1 MSTYQHGSD
10 DADTVL
16 EIKDLKTYFN
26 LEDGI
31 VKAVDGVSL
40 ALKRNQTLGLV
51 GESGCGK
58 SMTATSIMRLV
69 KSPPGK
75 IVGGEILLQQGQ
87 NGHSQVTDLVKLPA
101 NGSRMR
107 EIRGGEI
114 AMVFQEPMTSLNPL
128 YNIGTQIAETVQ
140 LHQRVSKKEALG
152 RAQEMLEKV
161 QISDARRRLDE
172 YPHQLSGGM
181 RQRVMIA
188 LALSCNPAI
197 LLADE
202 PTTALDVTVQAQI
215 IDLMR
220 ALQKDFQS
228 SIVMITHNLGVVS
241 QMADT
246 VAVMY
251 MGKIV
256 EYANVGDAFH
266 RPMHPYTV
274 GLLNSV
280 PVLGRKSR
288 KQLVPIRGMVPSP
301 TETIRGCPFAARC
314 PQVMPVCREEL
325 PPLLE
330 AQPGHKVAC
339 WLLGMV
345 DCRLQIVDFV
355 SDVLPII
362 RRWPIHNTLAA
373 HISNITLHV
382 SRSYRFSRRMY
393 V

>member
-1 MSTYQHGSD
+1 MSAYQNDSAG
-10 DADTVL
+10 ADTVL

-26 LEDGI
+26 LEDGT

-40 ALKRNQTLGLV
+40 ALKRNRTLGLV

-58 SMTATSIMRLV
+58 SITATSIMRLV

-75 IVGGEILLQQGQ
+75 IIGGEILLHQGQ
-87 NGHSQVTDLVKLPA
+87 NGHSQITDLVKLPA
-101 NGSRMR
+101 NGSKMR

-128 YNIGTQIAETVQ
+128 YSVGTQIAETVQ

-215 IDLMR
+215 LDLMR
-220 ALQKDFQS
+220 TLQKDFQS

-241 QMADT
+241 QMADH

-251 MGKIV
+251 LGKIV
-256 EYANVGDAFH
+256 EYAEVHEAFH
-266 RPMHPYTV
+266 TPLHPYTV

-314 PQVMPVCREEL
+314 PHVMPICREEL
-325 PPLLE
+325 PLLRE
-330 AQPGHKVAC
+330 VQPGHKVAC
-339 WLLGMV
+339 WL
-345 DCRLQIVDFV
+345 
-355 SDVLPII
+355 
-362 RRWPIHNTLAA
+362 
-373 HISNITLHV
+373 
-382 SRSYRFSRRMY
+382 Y
-393 V
+393 

>member
-1 MSTYQHGSD
+1 MQTYQNGS
-10 DADTVL
+10 ATGDTVL
-16 EIKDLKTYFN
+16 ELKDLKTYFH
-26 LEDGI
+26 LDDGI
-31 VKAVDGVSL
+31 VKAVDGVNL
-40 ALKRNQTLGLV
+40 VLKRNQTLGLV

-58 SMTATSIMRLV
+58 SITATSIMRLV

-75 IVGGEILLQQGQ
+75 IVGGEILLHQGQ
-87 NGHSQVTDLVKLPA
+87 NGRSQITDLVKLPA
-101 NGSRMR
+101 NGSKMR

-128 YNIGTQIAETVQ
+128 YSVGTQIAETVR
-140 LHQRVSKKEALG
+140 LHQKASKKEALD
-152 RAQEMLEKV
+152 RAHEMLEKV

-188 LALSCNPAI
+188 LALSCNPTI

-215 IDLMR
+215 LDLMR

-241 QMADT
+241 QMADH

-251 MGKIV
+251 LGKIV
-256 EYANVGDAFH
+256 EYAEVHEAFH
-266 RPMHPYTV
+266 TPLHPYTV

-301 TETIRGCPFAARC
+301 IETIRGCPFAARC
-314 PQVMPVCREEL
+314 PHVMPICRDEL
-325 PPLLE
+325 PPLRE
-330 AQPGHKVAC
+330 VQIGHQVAC
-339 WLLGMV
+339 WL
-345 DCRLQIVDFV
+345 
-355 SDVLPII
+355 
-362 RRWPIHNTLAA
+362 HE
-373 HISNITLHV
+373 
-382 SRSYRFSRRMY
+382 
-393 V
+393 